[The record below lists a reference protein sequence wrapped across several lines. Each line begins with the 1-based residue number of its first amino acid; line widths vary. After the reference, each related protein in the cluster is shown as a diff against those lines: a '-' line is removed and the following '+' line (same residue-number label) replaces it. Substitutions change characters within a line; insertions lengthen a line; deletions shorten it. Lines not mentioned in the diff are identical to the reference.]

1 MTEIVK
7 PNERVPDLQNAPGR
21 GFHEKSGKT
30 NQPKFCFLVFGFF
43 FVFFFLLSFEVLMEK
58 EINTDSTKISA
69 KCYTLCFLFLSTVL
83 DQ

>member
-7 PNERVPDLQNAPGR
+7 PNERVPDLQNAPER

-30 NQPKFCFLVFGFF
+30 NQPKIF
-43 FVFFFLLSFEVLMEK
+43 FFFLLSFEVLMEK
-58 EINTDSTKISA
+58 GINTDSTKISA
-69 KCYTLCFLFLSTVL
+69 KCYKLCFLFLSTVL

>member
-7 PNERVPDLQNAPGR
+7 SNERAPELQNAPER

-30 NQPKFCFLVFGFF
+30 NQPKI
-43 FVFFFLLSFEVLMEK
+43 FFFLLSFEVLMEK
-58 EINTDSTKISA
+58 GINTDSTKLVLNVI
-69 KCYTLCFLFLSTVL
+69 LCFLFLSTVL

>member
-30 NQPKFCFLVFGFF
+30 NQPKFW
-43 FVFFFLLSFEVLMEK
+43 FVFFFFFF
-58 EINTDSTKISA
+58 A
-69 KCYTLCFLFLSTVL
+69 FF
-83 DQ
+83 